1 MELEKYVSEILNQ
14 GKHATSFPDELD
26 IPKTLVDYCWSLY
39 QSGEKIGMEKG
50 VNLNLA
56 DGKLVIGDKVFQ
68 GIATGINIDNEA
80 GFNNF
85 GDLHCHPSN
94 SVGHLNGYAAH
105 SPEDFMALRNNTGKP
120 VFIRFVASGTHIY
133 AAIYRSGHSNLDE
146 KEIVR
151 IREGNAKA
159 ARKFFDEKCLVDE
172 EARNDAMLKMN
183 SGKQHEQYILLRRRE
198 TPGLGKEME
207 RLSILGCQEIARSG
221 SFGFYAG
228 DQGYGVSVWYYKYL
242 RLKLL

>member
-1 MELEKYVSEILNQ
+1 
-14 GKHATSFPDELD
+14 
-26 IPKTLVDYCWSLY
+26 VDYCWSLY

-56 DGKLVIGDKVFQ
+56 DGKLVIGDEVFQ

-80 GFNNF
+80 GFDNF

-105 SPEDFMALRNNTGKP
+105 SPEDFIALRNNTGKP

-133 AAIYRSGHSNLDE
+133 AAIYRSGHSKLDE

-151 IREGNAKA
+151 IRDGNAKA

-183 SGKQHEQYILLRRRE
+183 SGKQHEQYILLRKRE
-198 TPGLGKEME
+198 TPGSWEGNGKTLDPW
-207 RLSILGCQEIARSG
+207 LSRDRQVGKFWVLCRGSG
-221 SFGFYAG
+221 IWRVGM
-228 DQGYGVSVWYYKYL
+228 VL
-242 RLKLL
+242 